1 MGANRK
7 SYQQNQLMCVFSVHI
22 FLVHR
27 HRLFLFSPPFYPGFI
42 HFTEQNEL
50 LIKQIIYC
58 KRFSWDLSLFCCRIS
73 ELGGLSDGFTEF
85 SLFLHCTP
93 LPSIVIFENFY
104 LTMNCNCRLIITS
117 VISEIYTFLSALS
130 LN

>member
-7 SYQQNQLMCVFSVHI
+7 SYQQNQSMCVFSVNI
-22 FLVHR
+22 FLVHK
-27 HRLFLFSPPFYPGFI
+27 HRFFLFSPPFYPDLI
-42 HFTEQNEL
+42 HFTVQNEL
-50 LIKQIIYC
+50 LINQIMHC
-58 KRFSWDLSLFCCRIS
+58 KRFSWDLCLSCCRIG

-85 SLFLHCTP
+85 SLFLHHTP
-93 LPSIVIFENFY
+93 LPNIVIFESFY